1 MPAVNGTV
9 LLKRDQYSITEVVEN
24 NVDEGILNFGK
35 ASENIKV

>member
-24 NVDEGILNFGK
+24 NVDEGILIL
-35 ASENIKV
+35 ARDMQI